1 MTYIIVGGS
10 AGLGRAIAKKIA
22 SEKHDLIIISSDL
35 RDTKA
40 LASDLEI
47 RYGVKVI
54 PLQMSLSKLPMT
66 FKEVDKSLEKLSPLT
81 GLILP
86 IGFNDPNDVP
96 GIDDESFFK
105 LINTNFTSVCLFINH
120 FLPILKKL
128 PDTTIIGFGSIAAIR
143 GRTLNATYAAS
154 KHALESYFQSLRHFA
169 VNSSLTIQFYVIG
182 YIDTNL
188 SFGVDMTLFK
198 PAQVDRLADIVF
210 NNRLQDFGTTFYPKY
225 WKIIKILLP
234 IVPWSIFKKFK
245 K

>member
-22 SEKHDLIIISSDL
+22 SEKQDLIIISSDL

-154 KHALESYFQSLRHFA
+154 KRALESYFQSLRHFA

>member
-22 SEKHDLIIISSDL
+22 SEKQDLIIISSDL

-54 PLQMSLSKLPMT
+54 PLQMSLSKLPTT

-225 WKIIKILLP
+225 WKVIKILLP

>member
-10 AGLGRAIAKKIA
+10 AGLGRAIAKKFA
-22 SEKHDLIIISSDL
+22 SEKNDLIIISSDL

-47 RYGVKVI
+47 RYGVNVI
-54 PLQMSLSKLPMT
+54 PLQLSLSKDQIR
-66 FKEVDKSLEKLSPLT
+66 FKEVDDALENLSPLE

-86 IGFNDPNDVP
+86 VGFNHPNDIP
-96 GIDDESFFK
+96 GIDDKSFSE
-105 LINTNFTSVCLFINH
+105 LVNTNFTSVCLYINH

-128 PDTTIIGFGSIAAIR
+128 PNTTIIGFGSIAAIR
-143 GRTLNATYAAS
+143 GRSRNAVYAAV
-154 KHALESYFQSLRHFA
+154 KRALESYFESLRHFVA
-169 VNSSLTIQFYVIG
+169 NSHLTVQFYIIG

-188 SFGVDMTLFK
+188 SFGADMTLFK

>member
-22 SEKHDLIIISSDL
+22 SEKQDLIIISSDL

-54 PLQMSLSKLPMT
+54 PLQMSLSKLPTT

-188 SFGVDMTLFK
+188 SFGVDMTLFT

-234 IVPWSIFKKFK
+234 LVPWSIFKKFK

>member
-22 SEKHDLIIISSDL
+22 SEKQDLIIISSDL

-54 PLQMSLSKLPMT
+54 PLQMSLSKLPTT

-86 IGFNDPNDVP
+86 IGFNDPNDIP
-96 GIDDESFFK
+96 GIDDKSFSE
-105 LINTNFTSVCLFINH
+105 LVNTNFTSVCLYINH

-128 PDTTIIGFGSIAAIR
+128 PNTTIIGFGSIAAIR

-154 KHALESYFQSLRHFA
+154 KHALEIYFQSLRHFA
-169 VNSSLTIQFYVIG
+169 ANSSLTIQFYVIG

-234 IVPWSIFKKFK
+234 IVPWSVFKKFK

>member
-22 SEKHDLIIISSDL
+22 SEKQDLIIISSDL

-54 PLQMSLSKLPMT
+54 PLQMSLSKLPTT

-154 KHALESYFQSLRHFA
+154 KHALEIYFQSLRHFA

>member
-22 SEKHDLIIISSDL
+22 SEKQDLIIISSDL

-54 PLQMSLSKLPMT
+54 PLQMSLSKLPIT

-154 KHALESYFQSLRHFA
+154 KRALESYFQSLRHFA

>member
-10 AGLGRAIAKKIA
+10 AGLGRAIAKKFA
-22 SEKHDLIIISSDL
+22 SEKNDLIIISSDL

-47 RYGVKVI
+47 RYGVNVI
-54 PLQMSLSKLPMT
+54 PLQLSLSKDQIR
-66 FKEVDKSLEKLSPLT
+66 FKEVDDALENLSPLE

-86 IGFNDPNDVP
+86 VGFNHPNDIP
-96 GIDDESFFK
+96 GIDDKSFSE
-105 LINTNFTSVCLFINH
+105 LVNTNFTSVCLHINH

-128 PDTTIIGFGSIAAIR
+128 PNTTIIGFGSIAAIR
-143 GRTLNATYAAS
+143 GRSRNAVYAAV
-154 KHALESYFQSLRHFA
+154 KRALESYFESLRHFVA
-169 VNSSLTIQFYVIG
+169 NSHLTVQFYIIG

-188 SFGVDMTLFK
+188 SFGADMTLFK
-198 PAQVDRLADIVF
+198 PAQVDRLANIIF

-234 IVPWSIFKKFK
+234 IVPWSVFKKFK

>member
-22 SEKHDLIIISSDL
+22 SEKQDLVIISSDL

-54 PLQMSLSKLPMT
+54 PLQMSLSKLPTT

-154 KHALESYFQSLRHFA
+154 KRALESYFQSLRHFA

>member
-10 AGLGRAIAKKIA
+10 AGLGRAIAKKFA
-22 SEKHDLIIISSDL
+22 SEKNDLIIISSDL

-47 RYGVKVI
+47 RYGINVV
-54 PLQMSLSKLPMT
+54 PLQMSLSKNPIT
-66 FKEVDKSLEKLSPLT
+66 FKKVDEALENLSQLS

-86 IGFNDPNDVP
+86 IGSNHSNDVP
-96 GIDDESFFK
+96 GIDDKSFSE
-105 LINTNFTSVCLFINH
+105 LLNTNFTSVCLCINH

-128 PDTTIIGFGSIAAIR
+128 PNTTIIGFGSIATIR
-143 GRTLNATYAAS
+143 GRSRNATYAAS
-154 KHALESYFQSLRHFA
+154 KRALESYFESLRHFV
-169 VNSSLTIQFYVIG
+169 VNSHLTVQFYIIG

-188 SFGVDMTLFK
+188 SFGADMTLFK
-198 PAQVDRLADIVF
+198 PAQVDRLADTVF
-210 NNRLQDFGTTFYPKY
+210 NNRLRDFGITFYPKY

-234 IVPWSIFKKFK
+234 MVPWSVFKKFK

>member
-22 SEKHDLIIISSDL
+22 SEKQDLIIISSDL

-54 PLQMSLSKLPMT
+54 PLQMSLSKLPTT

-154 KHALESYFQSLRHFA
+154 KRALESYFQSLRHFA
-169 VNSSLTIQFYVIG
+169 ANSSLTIQFYVIG

>member
-10 AGLGRAIAKKIA
+10 AGLGRAIAKKFA
-22 SEKHDLIIISSDL
+22 SEKNDLIIISSDL

-47 RYGVKVI
+47 RYGVNVT
-54 PLQMSLSKLPMT
+54 PLQLSLSKDQIR
-66 FKEVDKSLEKLSPLT
+66 FKEVDDALENLSPLA

-86 IGFNDPNDVP
+86 IGFNHPNDIP
-96 GIDDESFFK
+96 GIDDKNFSE
-105 LINTNFTSVCLFINH
+105 LVNTNFTSVCLYINH

-143 GRTLNATYAAS
+143 GRSLNAAYAAS
-154 KHALESYFQSLRHFA
+154 KRALESYFESLRHFVA
-169 VNSSLTIQFYVIG
+169 NSPLTVQFYMIG
-182 YIDTNL
+182 YLDTNL
-188 SFGVDMTLFK
+188 SFGADMTLFK

-210 NNRLQDFGTTFYPKY
+210 NNRLQDFGTTSYPKY

-234 IVPWSIFKKFK
+234 IVPWSVFKKFK

>member
-10 AGLGRAIAKKIA
+10 AGLGRAIAKKFA
-22 SEKHDLIIISSDL
+22 SEKNDLIIISSDL

-47 RYGVKVI
+47 RYGINVV
-54 PLQMSLSKLPMT
+54 PLQMSLSKNPIT
-66 FKEVDKSLEKLSPLT
+66 FKKIDEALENLSQLS

-86 IGFNDPNDVP
+86 IGSNHPNDVP
-96 GIDDESFFK
+96 GIDDKSFSE
-105 LINTNFTSVCLFINH
+105 LVNTNFISVCLCINH

-128 PDTTIIGFGSIAAIR
+128 PNTTIIGFGSIATIR
-143 GRTLNATYAAS
+143 GRSRNATYAAS
-154 KHALESYFQSLRHFA
+154 KRALESYFESLRHFVA
-169 VNSSLTIQFYVIG
+169 NSHLTVQFYIIG

-188 SFGVDMTLFK
+188 SFGADMTLFK
-198 PAQVDRLADIVF
+198 PAQVDRLADTVF
-210 NNRLQDFGTTFYPKY
+210 NNRLRDFGITFYPKY

-234 IVPWSIFKKFK
+234 MVPWSVFKKFK

>member
-10 AGLGRAIAKKIA
+10 AGLGRAIAKKFA
-22 SEKHDLIIISSDL
+22 SEKNDLIIISSDL

-40 LASDLEI
+40 VASDLEI
-47 RYGVKVI
+47 RYGVNVV
-54 PLQMSLSKLPMT
+54 PLEMSLSKSSMT
-66 FKEVDKSLEKLSPLT
+66 FKKVDKALEKLSPLA

-96 GIDDESFFK
+96 GITDKSFFK
-105 LINTNFTSVCLFINH
+105 LVNTNFTSVCIFINH
-120 FLPILKKL
+120 FLPILKKVQNS
-128 PDTTIIGFGSIAAIR
+128 TIIGFGSIAAIR

-154 KHALESYFQSLRHFA
+154 KRALESYFESLRHFV
-169 VNSSLTIQFYVIG
+169 VNSPLTVQFYMIG

-198 PAQVDRLADIVF
+198 PAQVDRLANIIF

-234 IVPWSIFKKFK
+234 IVPWSVFKKFK

>member
-22 SEKHDLIIISSDL
+22 SEKQDLIIISSDL

-54 PLQMSLSKLPMT
+54 PLQMSLSKLPTT

-154 KHALESYFQSLRHFA
+154 KHALESYFQSLRHSA

>member
-22 SEKHDLIIISSDL
+22 SEKQDLIIISSDL

-54 PLQMSLSKLPMT
+54 PLQMSLSKLPIT

-154 KHALESYFQSLRHFA
+154 KRALESYFQSLRHFA

-225 WKIIKILLP
+225 WKVIKILLP

>member
-10 AGLGRAIAKKIA
+10 AGLGRAIAKKFA
-22 SEKHDLIIISSDL
+22 SEKNDLIIISSDL

-47 RYGVKVI
+47 RYGVNVI
-54 PLQMSLSKLPMT
+54 PLQLSLSKDQIR
-66 FKEVDKSLEKLSPLT
+66 FKEVDDALENLSPLE

-86 IGFNDPNDVP
+86 VGFNHPNDIP
-96 GIDDESFFK
+96 GIDDKSFSE
-105 LINTNFTSVCLFINH
+105 LVNTNFTSVCLYINH

-128 PDTTIIGFGSIAAIR
+128 PNTTIIGFGSIAAIR
-143 GRTLNATYAAS
+143 GRSRNAVYAAV
-154 KHALESYFQSLRHFA
+154 KRALESYFESLRHFVA
-169 VNSSLTIQFYVIG
+169 NSHLTVQFYIIG

-188 SFGVDMTLFK
+188 SFGADMTLFK

-210 NNRLQDFGTTFYPKY
+210 NNRLRDFGTTFYPKY

-234 IVPWSIFKKFK
+234 LIPWSVFKKFK

>member
-22 SEKHDLIIISSDL
+22 SEKQDLIIISSDL

>member
-10 AGLGRAIAKKIA
+10 AGLGRAIAKKFA
-22 SEKHDLIIISSDL
+22 SEKNDLIIISSDL

-47 RYGVKVI
+47 RYGINVV
-54 PLQMSLSKLPMT
+54 PLQMSLSKNPIT
-66 FKEVDKSLEKLSPLT
+66 FKKVDEALENLSQLS

-86 IGFNDPNDVP
+86 IGSNHPNDVP
-96 GIDDESFFK
+96 GIDDKSFSE
-105 LINTNFTSVCLFINH
+105 LVNTNFISVCLCINH

-128 PDTTIIGFGSIAAIR
+128 PNTTIIGFGSIATIR
-143 GRTLNATYAAS
+143 GRSRNATYAAS
-154 KHALESYFQSLRHFA
+154 KRALESYFESLRHFVA
-169 VNSSLTIQFYVIG
+169 NSHLTVQFYIIG

-188 SFGVDMTLFK
+188 SFGADMTLFK
-198 PAQVDRLADIVF
+198 PAQVDRLADTVF
-210 NNRLQDFGTTFYPKY
+210 NNRLRDFGITFYPKY

-234 IVPWSIFKKFK
+234 MVPWSVFKKFK

>member
-10 AGLGRAIAKKIA
+10 AGLGRAIAKKFA
-22 SEKHDLIIISSDL
+22 SEKNDLIIISSDL

-47 RYGVKVI
+47 RYGVNVI
-54 PLQMSLSKLPMT
+54 PLQLSLSKDQIR
-66 FKEVDKSLEKLSPLT
+66 FKEVDDALENLSELE

-86 IGFNDPNDVP
+86 VGFNHSNDIP
-96 GIDDESFFK
+96 GIDDKSFSE
-105 LINTNFTSVCLFINH
+105 LVNTNFTSVCLYINH

-143 GRTLNATYAAS
+143 GRSLNAAYAAS
-154 KHALESYFQSLRHFA
+154 KRALESYFESLRHFVA
-169 VNSSLTIQFYVIG
+169 DSPLTVQFYMIG
-182 YIDTNL
+182 YLDTNL
-188 SFGVDMTLFK
+188 SFGADMTLFK

-210 NNRLQDFGTTFYPKY
+210 NNRLQDFGTTSYPKY

-234 IVPWSIFKKFK
+234 IVPWSVFKKFK

>member
-10 AGLGRAIAKKIA
+10 AGLGRAIAKKFA
-22 SEKHDLIIISSDL
+22 SEKNDLIIISSDL

-47 RYGVKVI
+47 RYGVNVI
-54 PLQMSLSKLPMT
+54 PLQLSLSKDQIR
-66 FKEVDKSLEKLSPLT
+66 FKEVDDALENLSELE

-86 IGFNDPNDVP
+86 VGFNHSNDIP
-96 GIDDESFFK
+96 GIDDKSFSE
-105 LINTNFTSVCLFINH
+105 LVNTNFISVCLYINH

-128 PDTTIIGFGSIAAIR
+128 PGTTIIGFGSIAAIR
-143 GRTLNATYAAS
+143 GRSLNAAYAAS
-154 KHALESYFQSLRHFA
+154 KRALESYFESLRHFVA
-169 VNSSLTIQFYVIG
+169 DSPLTVQFYMIG
-182 YIDTNL
+182 YLDTNL
-188 SFGVDMTLFK
+188 SFGADMTLFK
-198 PAQVDRLADIVF
+198 PAQVDRLANIIF

-234 IVPWSIFKKFK
+234 IVPWSVFKKFK

>member
-1 MTYIIVGGS
+1 M
-10 AGLGRAIAKKIA
+10 
-22 SEKHDLIIISSDL
+22 
-35 RDTKA
+35 
-40 LASDLEI
+40 
-47 RYGVKVI
+47 
-54 PLQMSLSKLPMT
+54 
-66 FKEVDKSLEKLSPLT
+66 
-81 GLILP
+81 ILP

-154 KHALESYFQSLRHFA
+154 KRALESYFQSLRHFA

-234 IVPWSIFKKFK
+234 IVPWSVFKKFK

>member
-22 SEKHDLIIISSDL
+22 SEKQDLIIISSDL

-54 PLQMSLSKLPMT
+54 PLQMSLSKLPTT

-154 KHALESYFQSLRHFA
+154 KRALESYFQSLRHFA

>member
-22 SEKHDLIIISSDL
+22 SEKQDLVIISSDL

-54 PLQMSLSKLPMT
+54 PLQMSLSKLPIT

-154 KHALESYFQSLRHFA
+154 KRALESYFQSLRHFA

>member
-10 AGLGRAIAKKIA
+10 AGLGRAIAKKFA
-22 SEKHDLIIISSDL
+22 SEKNDLIIISSDL

-47 RYGVKVI
+47 RYGINVI
-54 PLQMSLSKLPMT
+54 PLQLSLSKDQIR
-66 FKEVDKSLEKLSPLT
+66 FKEVDDALENLSPLE

-86 IGFNDPNDVP
+86 VGFNHPNDIP
-96 GIDDESFFK
+96 GIDDKSFSE
-105 LINTNFTSVCLFINH
+105 LVNTNFISVCLYINH

-128 PDTTIIGFGSIAAIR
+128 PNTTIIGFGSIATIR
-143 GRTLNATYAAS
+143 GRSRNATYAAS
-154 KHALESYFQSLRHFA
+154 KRALESYFESLRHFV
-169 VNSSLTIQFYVIG
+169 VNSHLTVQFYIIG

-188 SFGVDMTLFK
+188 SFGADMTLFK
-198 PAQVDRLADIVF
+198 PAQVDRLADTVF
-210 NNRLQDFGTTFYPKY
+210 NNRLRDFGITFYPKY

-234 IVPWSIFKKFK
+234 MVPWSVFKKFK

>member
-22 SEKHDLIIISSDL
+22 SEKQDLIIISSDL

-54 PLQMSLSKLPMT
+54 PLQMSLSKLPIT

-154 KHALESYFQSLRHFA
+154 KRALESYFQRLRHFA

-210 NNRLQDFGTTFYPKY
+210 NNRLQDFGTTSYPKY

-234 IVPWSIFKKFK
+234 IVPWSVFKKFK

>member
-22 SEKHDLIIISSDL
+22 SEKQDLVIISSDL

-54 PLQMSLSKLPMT
+54 PLQMSLSKLPTT

-81 GLILP
+81 WLILP